1 MSKDSSLTTIQ
12 LPMLPMREDI
22 IYPGMTIPFFIG
34 RKQSMEAVEQALKA
48 DRRIFVVT
56 QKDTAIE
63 KPGID
68 DLFRV
73 GTIGNVLQIM
83 RLPNG
88 TLKALFEAKS
98 RGRLEDADLSG
109 DYYTG
114 TVELLPTI
122 QDESKEIQEL
132 AERIQ
137 EPARFYIKE
146 NKKNPDE
153 IDIDA
158 LLGSSPDELADKLA
172 PLLNSSRE
180 VKQQILEVLDPL
192 KRLEQVRQ
200 EMEEESEV
208 RKLEKKLKDQ
218 VRQSIGT
225 SHREGFLQDQLKAI
239 QKELGQ
245 GDEARDDFEEYD
257 EQIKAAKMPEAVE
270 EVATKE
276 LKKLRL
282 MSPMSAE
289 ANVGRNYLD
298 WLISLPWS
306 VVTTDNFDLDKA
318 KVILD
323 EDHYGLEKA
332 KERVIEYMA
341 ISKLKGQLKGP
352 ILCFLGP
359 PGVGKTSLAKSIA
372 RALGRN
378 FARMSLGGI
387 RDEAEIRG
395 HRRTYIGAM
404 PGKIIQTVKKAQ
416 SRNPVILMDEIDKLY
431 SSIMGDPSA
440 ALLEVLDPEQN
451 KFFMDHYIEVEY
463 DLSETMFICTA
474 NSTQNITPPL
484 LDRMEII
491 TLPGYTELEKIKI
504 AQNHLVQKQRTDHG
518 LKEKDVRLSRDSL
531 VEIIQ
536 KYTREAGVRGLER
549 EIGKIF
555 RKVVTKLVK
564 SEIVPRNQI
573 ITPKNVSKY
582 LGLPRFHQ
590 MEAEDKNEIGITNGL
605 GVTSAGGELLITE
618 VETMPG
624 SGKFV
629 VTGQLGDVMRESAD
643 IAFSFIRSRGDKLG
657 ILNSKLKKMDIH
669 VHLPENAVPKDGPSA
684 GVTLV
689 TSLASALTH
698 IPVRKD
704 VAMTGEIT
712 LRGLVLQIGGLKEK
726 LLAAKRNGMKSVL
739 IPKFNEKDLA
749 EVPDEIKKEMKII
762 PVEHVDEV
770 IAHALCEKPRPLT
783 PEEIEEEEK
792 RLVEM
797 RKKGMINPPE
807 NNEGDM
813 APV

>member
-122 QDESKEIQEL
+122 QDESEEIQKL

-245 GDEARDDFEEYD
+245 GDDARDDFEEYD

-276 LKKLRL
+276 LKKLRM

-298 WLISLPWS
+298 WLIALPWS

-451 KFFMDHYIEVEY
+451 KYFMDHYIEVEY

-605 GVTSAGGELLITE
+605 GVTSAGGELLISE

>member
-122 QDESKEIQEL
+122 QDESEEIQEL
-132 AERIQ
+132 AKRIQ

-245 GDEARDDFEEYD
+245 GDDARDDFEEYD

-451 KFFMDHYIEVEY
+451 KYFMDHYIEVEY

>member
-122 QDESKEIQEL
+122 QDESEEIQEL
-132 AERIQ
+132 AKRIQ

-298 WLISLPWS
+298 WLIALPWS

>member
-122 QDESKEIQEL
+122 EDESEEIQEL

-451 KFFMDHYIEVEY
+451 KYFMDHYIEVEY

-762 PVEHVDEV
+762 PVEHLDEV

>member
-122 QDESKEIQEL
+122 QDESEEIQKL

-245 GDEARDDFEEYD
+245 GDDARDDFEEYD

-298 WLISLPWS
+298 WLIALPWS